1 MVRHVLRGLCKK
13 RGKIETGDVPG
24 HVTTPRRTRLVLR
37 APPLVHTT
45 SGAWA
50 HCRNE
55 GADVRRW
62 RAPGR
67 RLCGRIFEGNLLRGA
82 LLPVEVSADGA
93 PSNLCAPTAPGS
105 RRAATEETAAA
116 APRRDSAAPA
126 ACLVLRSVPLRLLS
140 GWKTPGSQRAAAGS
154 DDQGEPSRGSQN
166 PLHRRMPDTRA
177 PDASRESLLSVG
189 AGCGVACRP
198 GCSDDAASHYRLP
211 QRRDLGTS
219 AVPMSCG

>member
-1 MVRHVLRGLCKK
+1 M
-13 RGKIETGDVPG
+13 PG
-24 HVTTPRRTRLVLR
+24 HVTTPRRTGLFSVS
-37 APPLVHTT
+37 APLVHTT

-116 APRRDSAAPA
+116 APRRDPAVPA

-198 GCSDDAASHYRLP
+198 GCSDDAAYHYRLP